1 MEQHD
6 IDRLLR
12 EHFPDYKIIHSYASS
27 IGHFVFTCSIRT
39 LLEDKLNI
47 ENWDYNRPP
56 DPVRCK
62 EIARNLHISNKEI
75 ESMFYICYDN
85 TVKKFKIMDGIHRYT
100 ALQIVKRENS
110 KSMDLLTPNEYGSNG
125 DSTIYN
131 KTILI
136 NIRMYS
142 TIGEQIDVFQT
153 LNKSNPVPE
162 LYIRDTSKERREIV
176 QEVVDFW
183 QKKYKSHFS
192 PTPKPNVPNINR
204 DKFIDILDKLCDKY
218 KIRQENIQNLYDML
232 DEKNDELRNN
242 IPKGLKEKTLEKCAK
257 SGCYLFLF
265 KPDVLECIL

>member
-1 MEQHD
+1 
-6 IDRLLR
+6 
-12 EHFPDYKIIHSYASS
+12 
-27 IGHFVFTCSIRT
+27 
-39 LLEDKLNI
+39 
-47 ENWDYNRPP
+47 
-56 DPVRCK
+56 
-62 EIARNLHISNKEI
+62 
-75 ESMFYICYDN
+75 
-85 TVKKFKIMDGIHRYT
+85 
-100 ALQIVKRENS
+100 
-110 KSMDLLTPNEYGSNG
+110 
-125 DSTIYN
+125 
-131 KTILI
+131 
-136 NIRMYS
+136 MYS
-142 TIGEQIDVFQT
+142 TIGEQIDVFQP